1 MRVSTIDV
9 GSNTVR
15 LLVADVIG
23 PNNWRVIEEHQTVT
37 RLGEGLAAAGAL
49 GETPMARTLAV
60 VSDYV
65 ARAERLAAARV
76 RVVATSA
83 VREAANGRAFVA
95 AVERATGR
103 PMEVV
108 TGEEEARLMLRGVR
122 SGLPGLAG
130 SVVTFDIGGGSTE
143 YILAENE
150 CVRAAV
156 SLRLGVVPLAE
167 RFPFADG
174 VDWRGYATLVAEVK
188 DRLERELPAA
198 IRSAHVAHLV
208 GTAGTVTTLAALDL
222 GLVEYDS
229 QSVQGHRL
237 TRTTVQRLL
246 QRLGSLPVAARAAL
260 PCLEPGRADLMI
272 PGIAIVT
279 ATLDTLGLETL
290 VVSDWGLR
298 EGLLA
303 DVLEGRHE
311 SRSDAA
317 P

>member
-15 LLVADVIG
+15 LLVADVVG
-23 PNNWRVIEEHQTVT
+23 PASWTVVDQRQTVT

-49 GETPMARTLAV
+49 GEAPMARTLAV
-60 VSDYV
+60 VGDYV
-65 ARAERLAAARV
+65 TRAERLAATRV

-83 VREAANGRAFVA
+83 VREAANGGAFVA
-95 AVERATGR
+95 AVERATGQR
-103 PMEVV
+103 IEVV
-108 TGEEEARLMLRGVR
+108 SGEEEARLVLRGVQ

-130 SVVTFDIGGGSTE
+130 PLITFDIGGGSTE
-143 YILAENE
+143 YILAEPA
-150 CVRAAV
+150 RILAAV

-174 VDWRGYATLVAEVK
+174 VDWDRYAALLAEVRG
-188 DRLERELPAA
+188 RLEGELPAA
-198 IRSAHVAHLV
+198 IRGARVAHLV

-222 GLVEYDS
+222 DLLEYDP
-229 QSVQGHRL
+229 QRVHGHRL
-237 TRTTVQRLL
+237 SRATVERLL
-246 QRLGSLPVAARAAL
+246 RRLGRLPVAARAAL
-260 PCLEPGRADLMI
+260 PCLEPGRADLII

-279 ATLDTLGLETL
+279 ATLDAFGLDTL

-298 EGLLA
+298 EGMVA
-303 DVLEGRHE
+303 EALEARHE
-311 SRSDAA
+311 PRPDAA